1 MNDVETVMRLA
12 FLGHLTEPLEKTTL
26 GAAFKALLEYH
37 RDQKYDWA
45 LADDLMFSVD
55 VERSDPERATGLMGL
70 FGMTKPGEP
79 IAIIVALERALDSVS
94 NDETEIENEREEQF
108 ESILLELEYDHLDFS
123 GFESTYEDS
132 TDYETLEEF
141 VQAVLENPA
150 FKRLALLPAQRIEFV
165 TDNEIV

>member
-1 MNDVETVMRLA
+1 MNDLMRLA
-12 FLGHLTEPLEKTTL
+12 FLEHLTEPLQEITL

-45 LADDLMFSVD
+45 LADDLMFVVE

-70 FGMTKPGEP
+70 FGLTKPGEP

-94 NDETEIENEREEQF
+94 NDETEIEDDTAEQY
-108 ESILLELEYDHLDFS
+108 EALLLELEYDNLDFS
-123 GFESTYEDS
+123 VFEDTYEDS
-132 TDYETLEEF
+132 TDYGTLEEF

-150 FKRLALLPAQRIEFV
+150 FKRLALLPVKRIEFV